1 MDNNSKKSPDNDSS
15 SESTLDRGNKAIEV
29 DEQINKKDL
38 DKSQLKKEK
47 EKDAE
52 QWRNEG

>member
-1 MDNNSKKSPDNDSS
+1 MENNKDKSAEKESSADSS
-15 SESTLDRGNKAIEV
+15 LERGKRAIEA
-29 DEQINKKDL
+29 DEKINKKDL
-38 DKSQLKKEK
+38 DKPEVKKEK

>member
-1 MDNNSKKSPDNDSS
+1 MENNKDKAADK
-15 SESTLDRGNKAIEV
+15 ETSTEAAVERGKAAIKA

-38 DKSQLKKEK
+38 DDPKVKAEK

>member
-1 MDNNSKKSPDNDSS
+1 MEKDKDKAAQQESS
-15 SESTLDRGNKAIEV
+15 SKAVLERGKEAIEA
-29 DEQINKKDL
+29 DEKINKKDL
-38 DKSQLKKEK
+38 DAKELKADD

>member
-1 MDNNSKKSPDNDSS
+1 MENNKDKAADK
-15 SESTLDRGNKAIEV
+15 ETSTEATVERGKAAIKA
-29 DEQINKKDL
+29 DEQINKKNL
-38 DKSQLKKEK
+38 DDPKVKAGK

>member
-1 MDNNSKKSPDNDSS
+1 MENNKDKATDKEVSA
-15 SESTLDRGNKAIEV
+15 EAAIERGKAAIKA

-38 DKSQLKKEK
+38 DDPKVKAEK